1 VESFY
6 ENHKPEHAESIL
18 SFLAVL
24 HDPIIAI
31 KENGKIVQV
40 NKKAQELFGYHR
52 NEFLE
57 MTVEDLLPS
66 RLRQLYSR
74 FREIFLK
81 KISTGPVRKS
91 RKQYALF
98 NRMGEKIYVEV
109 FLSPIIGPEGN
120 ITIATIRDVTTETV
134 GRRALINV
142 MKESFSKTRQD
153 FFDSLALFLARDLKA
168 QWVAIGKLAAT
179 KDAIQTISFL
189 SSSQCVD
196 NICYPLA
203 GMPCNATIKNDDC
216 LILDQL
222 YQTYPNTLLLAQ
234 QDGCAHAYVG
244 VCLYSSSGEILGLI
258 NVLYD
263 APIDSSQAEL
273 ARHLLRIV
281 ALRVAPEIEILSN
294 QESLSKL
301 SAVVESSPNAVV
313 ITDRETRI
321 EYVNPRY
328 CEMSGYIQEELIG
341 KKMNINSSGNT
352 PKKTYNS
359 LWRKLGAGDQW
370 QGELENARK
379 DGSTY
384 WARSQIFP
392 IKDQDG
398 CTINFVGIQEDI
410 SKARALTKQ
419 LKYEVS
425 HDHLTGLANRK
436 AFELKLDQAV
446 SAAKQN
452 GSIHSL
458 CFIDLD
464 HFKVLNDTGG
474 HLAGDLLLKG
484 VGQVLK
490 GGIRA
495 KDVAARLGGDEFG
508 LILFDCDSIHA
519 DKIVSNIL
527 NSIQKLEFVWDD
539 KSYVVGAS
547 IGIVEVS
554 GHEHDSAELL
564 KQVDVACYSAK
575 EQGKN
580 RIHFYHEGS
589 QGVSRHRTEV
599 DWVPKINAALAD
611 DLFRIYLQ
619 PIVPLKRHAEKIKGE
634 VCHFEVLIRLPDGVT
649 GEIIS
654 PASFLPS
661 VERFNQSARL
671 DRYVINK
678 VFDWIKCNPKRI
690 QQIGGFSINLS
701 GASIADQSLLDFIIA
716 ELESGSIAPGKI
728 KFEVTET
735 ATIRNIAEAC
745 YFMKSIRATGAQ
757 VVLDDFGSGFSS
769 FPYLKSLPIDML
781 KIDGSMVKDIAK
793 DKASYTMVKMIND
806 LAHALG
812 FQTVAEYVESKAILD
827 VLIEIGVDYAQGYE
841 IARPAP
847 LEDVLRE

>member
-1 VESFY
+1 MESFY
-6 ENHKPEHAESIL
+6 ENHRPEHAESIL
-18 SFLAVL
+18 SFLTVL

-31 KENGKIVQV
+31 KENGEIVQA
-40 NKKAQELFGYHR
+40 NKMAEELFGYER
-52 NEFLE
+52 NEFLQMSIE
-57 MTVEDLLPS
+57 ELLPS
-66 RLRQLYSR
+66 SLRHRHSQ
-74 FREIFLK
+74 FRQVFIQQPR
-81 KISTGPVRKS
+81 TGPMGKDR
-91 RKQYALF
+91 RQYPVI
-98 NRMGEKIYVEV
+98 NRAGEQLYVEV
-109 FLSPIIGPEGN
+109 FLTPITGKEGKY
-120 ITIATIRDVTTETV
+120 IIATIRDVTIEATS
-134 GRRALINV
+134 RKNLINV
-142 MKESFSKTRQD
+142 IKESFSKTPHD
-153 FFDSLALFLARDLKA
+153 FFDSLALFLARELKA
-168 QWVAIGKLAAT
+168 KFVTIGKLTAT
-179 KDAIQTISFL
+179 KDAIQTISFFFDGQ
-189 SSSQCVD
+189 SKD
-196 NICYPLA
+196 NICYPIA
-203 GMPCNATIKNDDC
+203 GTPCNSTIEDDGC

-222 YQTYPNTLLLAQ
+222 HQAYPEDVFLSQMDA
-234 QDGCAHAYVG
+234 CAYIGILMRA
-244 VCLYSSSGEILGLI
+244 SSGEVIGVI
-258 NVLYD
+258 NARYD
-263 APIDSSQAEL
+263 TPIDLHQGEVGQ
-273 ARHLLRIV
+273 HLLRIV
-281 ALRVAPEIEILSN
+281 ALRAAPEMERISN
-294 QESLSKL
+294 QETLSKL
-301 SAVVESSPNAVV
+301 SAVVELSPNAVV
-313 ITDRETRI
+313 ITDNETRI

-328 CEMSGYIQEELIG
+328 CEMSGYFQEELIG

-359 LWRKLGAGDQW
+359 LWSKIGAGDEW
-370 QGELENARK
+370 QGELENVRK

-384 WARSQIFP
+384 WARSRIFP

-398 CTINFVGIQEDI
+398 YIINYVGIQEDI
-410 SKARALTKQ
+410 SKAKALTEQ
-419 LKYEVS
+419 LKYEAA
-425 HDHLTGLANRK
+425 HDHLTGLTNRK

-446 SAAKQN
+446 YAAKQN
-452 GSIHSL
+452 GSVHSL

-464 HFKVLNDTGG
+464 HFKVLNDTSG

-484 VGQVLK
+484 IGKVLK
-490 GGIRA
+490 EGIRA
-495 KDVAARLGGDEFG
+495 NDVAARLGGDEFG
-508 LILFDCDSIHA
+508 LILFDCDSRHA
-519 DKIVSNIL
+519 HKIVSNIL
-527 NSIQKLEFVWDD
+527 NSIQTLEFVWDD

-589 QGVSRHRTEV
+589 QGVSRHRNEV
-599 DWVPKINAALAD
+599 DWVPKINAALTD

-619 PIVPLKRHAEKIKGE
+619 PIVPLKRYSGKRKREA
-634 VCHFEVLIRLPDGVT
+634 CDFEVLIRLFDTVT
-649 GEIIS
+649 GDIIS
-654 PASFLPS
+654 PARFLPS

-793 DKASYTMVKMIND
+793 DNASYTMVKMIND

-847 LEDVLRE
+847 LEEVLRE

>member
-1 VESFY
+1 MESFY

-52 NEFLE
+52 NEFLQ

-66 RLRQLYSR
+66 SLRQLYSR
-74 FREIFLK
+74 FREIFIK
-81 KISTGPVRKS
+81 KLSTGPVGKS
-91 RKQYALF
+91 RKQYALL
-98 NRMGEKIYVEV
+98 NRMGDKIYVEV
-109 FLSPIIGPEGN
+109 FLSPIMGPEGN

-142 MKESFSKTRQD
+142 MKESFSKNRQD
-153 FFDSLALFLARDLKA
+153 FFDSLALFLARDSKA
-168 QWVAIGKLAAT
+168 QWVTIGKLTAT

-189 SSSQCVD
+189 SNGQHVD

-222 YQTYPNTLLLAQ
+222 YQAYPSSLLLAQ
-234 QDGCAHAYVG
+234 QAGCAHAYVG

-258 NVLYD
+258 NVLYE

-301 SAVVESSPNAVV
+301 SAVVQSSPNAVV

-398 CTINFVGIQEDI
+398 CIINFVGIQEDI

-619 PIVPLKRHAEKIKGE
+619 PIVPLKRHAEKIKRE
-634 VCHFEVLIRLPDGVT
+634 VCHFEVLIRLSDAVT

-654 PASFLPS
+654 PACFLPS

-671 DRYVINK
+671 DRHVINK

-701 GASIADQSLLDFIIA
+701 GASIADRSLLDFIIA
-716 ELESGSIAPGKI
+716 ELESGSIAPEKI
-728 KFEVTET
+728 KFEITET
-735 ATIRNIAEAC
+735 ATIRNITEAC

-812 FQTVAEYVESKAILD
+812 FKTVAEYVESRAILD

-847 LEDVLRE
+847 LEEVLRD